1 MPGYV
6 LVEKS
11 SLTPPSPEGQG
22 IIANAQEI
30 GFSDFLRE
38 LKQDEFPFN
47 ENSSLR
53 VVGIEDILLAAR
65 PNMDQFAISVRSTL
79 QNAGNEFFSKGCG
92 DVQIIFKGEL
102 VRGEH
107 LIVRHPT
114 SDINIYLIF
123 GSPAPIEINGQKIYK
138 NSFNLSGGD

>member
-6 LVEKS
+6 LVEQK
-11 SLTPPSPEGQG
+11 SLTPPRPEGQG
-22 IIANAQEI
+22 VKANNQEI

-38 LKQDEFPFN
+38 LNQDEFPFN

-65 PNMDQFAISVRSTL
+65 PNMDQFAMKIRNTL
-79 QNAGNEFFSKGCG
+79 QRAENDFYSKGCG
-92 DVQIIFKGEL
+92 DVQIVFKGEL
-102 VRGEH
+102 VRGAH

-114 SDINIYLIF
+114 ADINIYLIF
-123 GSPAPIEINGQKIYK
+123 GSPAPEDINGQKIYK
-138 NSFNLSGGD
+138 NSFNLSGN

>member
-6 LVEKS
+6 LVEQK
-11 SLTPPSPEGQG
+11 SLTPPRPSGQG
-22 IIANAQEI
+22 VKANTHEI

-53 VVGIEDILLAAR
+53 VVGIEDVLLASR
-65 PNMDQFAISVRSTL
+65 PNMDELCIRLRNTL
-79 QNAGNEFFSKGCG
+79 QSAGNNFFSRGCG
-92 DVQIIFKGEL
+92 DVQIVFRGEL
-102 VRGEH
+102 VRGAH

-123 GSPAPIEINGQKIYK
+123 GSPAQEEINGQWIYK
-138 NSFNLSGGD
+138 SSFNLSGN